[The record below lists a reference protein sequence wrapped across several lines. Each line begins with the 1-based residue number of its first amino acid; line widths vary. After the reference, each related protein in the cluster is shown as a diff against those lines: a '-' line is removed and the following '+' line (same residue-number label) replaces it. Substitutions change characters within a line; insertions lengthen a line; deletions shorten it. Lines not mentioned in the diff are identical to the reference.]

1 MKNEDWKGTLD
12 SAAQSVAKFFTKTLN
27 PAYWGHKVG
36 DWARKESEYQ
46 KGEDSVAV

>member
-12 SAAQSVAKFFTKTLN
+12 SAAQSVTKFFTKTLN
-27 PAYWGHKVG
+27 PAYWGRKVG
-36 DWARKESEYQ
+36 DWAWKESEYQ